1 MDPAILFAWAIVVF
15 IATSGAIKAVGTQQ
29 AGSFKIRDLKT
40 KAATQIFGV
49 MGILIFGMGVLL
61 YGGYLNKIENV
72 AGLAAIT
79 YAAFSQYSPL
89 NNAFSFMTV
98 AYKTEFAI
106 DDWIRINNQNG
117 EVVGKAKDFNF
128 RGIKVRTFD
137 MSEVIISCDELLHS
151 LVENLTP
158 EHVFRWKTSLYVSKA
173 IPIDKVNATI
183 ERFLNDNAIKELND
197 GEFGHQSYV
206 EYFDEMDYRP
216 SFRKVHV
223 YTYHPKWI
231 DLGEG
236 DVDPIGY
243 EVAYQ
248 ITRKFKSEVYSEIAK
263 EQNSYLDMSYV
274 VRP

>member
-1 MDPAILFAWAIVVF
+1 MDPAILFAWAILVF
-15 IATSGAIKAVGTQQ
+15 VFTSGAIKAVTRQE

-49 MGILIFGMGVLL
+49 MGFLLFAIGVMF
-61 YGGYLNKIENV
+61 YGGYLSKVENMV
-72 AGLAAIT
+72 GLAAIT

-89 NNAFSFMTV
+89 TNAFSFMTV
-98 AYKTEFAI
+98 AYRTEFAI
-106 DDWIRINNQNG
+106 DDWIKISNQNG
-117 EVVGKAKDFNF
+117 DVIGKAKDFNF

-137 MSEVIISCDELLHS
+137 MSEVIISCEELLHS

-158 EHVFRWKTSLYVSKA
+158 EHIFRWKTSMYVSKA
-173 IPIDKVNATI
+173 VPIDLVDATVN
-183 ERFLNDNAIKELND
+183 RFLTDNSINSLQD
-197 GEFGHQSYV
+197 GEYAQKSYV

-216 SFRKVHV
+216 SFRKVVV

-231 DLGEG
+231 DMGNGE
-236 DVDPIGY
+236 VDPIGY

-274 VRP
+274 VRQ

>member
-15 IATSGAIKAVGTQQ
+15 VITSGAIKGVTRQD

-49 MGILIFGMGVLL
+49 MGFLLFSIGVMF
-61 YGGYLNKIENV
+61 YGGYLNKIENI
-72 AGLAAIT
+72 AGLAALT
-79 YAAFSQYSPL
+79 YAAFSQWSPL
-89 NNAFSFMTV
+89 NNALAFMTV
-98 AYKTEFAI
+98 AYRTEFAI
-106 DDWIRINNQNG
+106 DDWIKISNPNG
-117 EVVGKAKDFNF
+117 NVIGKAKEFNF

-137 MSEVIISCDELLHS
+137 MSEVIISCEELLHS

-158 EHVFRWKTSLYVSKA
+158 EHIFRWKTSMYVSKA
-173 IPIDKVNATI
+173 VPIDKVDATI
-183 ERFLNDNAIKELND
+183 QRFLNDNQIVELND
-197 GEFGHQSYV
+197 GDYNHKAYV

-231 DLGEG
+231 DMGNGE
-236 DVDPIGY
+236 VDPIGY

-248 ITRKFKSEVYSEIAK
+248 ITRQFKSEVYSEIAK

-274 VRP
+274 VRQ

>member
-15 IATSGAIKAVGTQQ
+15 IATSGAIKAVGNQN

-49 MGILIFGMGVLL
+49 MGLIVFGVGVLL

-106 DDWIRINNQNG
+106 DDWIKISNQNG
-117 EVVGKAKDFNF
+117 EVIGKAKDFNF

-137 MSEVIISCDELLHS
+137 MSEVIISCEELLHS

-158 EHVFRWKTSLYVSKA
+158 EHVFRWKTSMYVSKA
-173 IPIDKVNATI
+173 IPIEKVNATI
-183 ERFLNDNAIKELND
+183 ERFLNDNSIKELSD

-231 DLGEG
+231 DLGDGE
-236 DVDPIGY
+236 VDPIGY

>member
-15 IATSGAIKAVGTQQ
+15 ILTTGAIKAVGNQN

-49 MGILIFGMGVLL
+49 MGLIVFGVGVLL

-106 DDWIRINNQNG
+106 DDWIQISNPNG
-117 EVVGKAKDFNF
+117 KVIGKAKDFNF

-137 MSEVIISCDELLHS
+137 MSEVIISCEELLHS

-158 EHVFRWKTSLYVSKA
+158 EHVFRWKTSLFVSKA
-173 IPIDKVNATI
+173 VPIDKINSTI
-183 ERFLNDNAIKELND
+183 LRFLNDNQIISLQDDEINH
-197 GEFGHQSYV
+197 ESYV
-206 EYFDEMDYRP
+206 EYFDEMDFRP
-216 SFRKVHV
+216 SFRKVVV

-231 DLGEG
+231 DLGNG

>member
-1 MDPAILFAWAIVVF
+1 MGAILFMI
-15 IATSGAIKAVGTQQ
+15 
-29 AGSFKIRDLKT
+29 
-40 KAATQIFGV
+40 
-49 MGILIFGMGVLL
+49 GMLF
-61 YGGYLNKIENV
+61 YGGYLNKIENI

-79 YAAFSQYSPL
+79 YAAFSQWSPL
-89 NNAFSFMTV
+89 NNALAFMTV
-98 AYKTEFAI
+98 AYRTEFAI
-106 DDWIRINNQNG
+106 DDWINIKNQNG
-117 EVVGKAKDFNF
+117 HVIGKAKDFTF

-137 MSEVIISCDELLHS
+137 MSEVIISCEELLHS

-158 EHVFRWKTSLYVSKA
+158 EHIFRWKTSLYVSKA
-173 IPIDKVNATI
+173 IPIDKVDATI
-183 ERFLNDNAIKELND
+183 ERFLNDNSIKEMND
-197 GEFGHQSYV
+197 GDHWHQAYV
-206 EYFDEMDYRP
+206 EYFDEMDFRP
-216 SFRKVHV
+216 SFRKVIV

-231 DLGEG
+231 DLGDG

>member
-15 IATSGAIKAVGTQQ
+15 ILTTGAIKAVGNQN

-49 MGILIFGMGVLL
+49 MGIIIFGVGVLL

-106 DDWIRINNQNG
+106 DDWIQISNQNG
-117 EVVGKAKDFNF
+117 KVIGKAKDFNF

-137 MSEVIISCDELLHS
+137 MSEVIISCEELLHS

-158 EHVFRWKTSLYVSKA
+158 EHVFRWKTSLFVSKA
-173 IPIDKVNATI
+173 VPIDKINNTI
-183 ERFLNDNAIKELND
+183 LRFLNDNQIISLQDEEINH
-197 GEFGHQSYV
+197 ESYV
-206 EYFDEMDYRP
+206 EYFDEMDFRP
-216 SFRKVHV
+216 SFRKVVV

-231 DLGEG
+231 DLGNG

-248 ITRKFKSEVYSEIAK
+248 ITRKFKSDVYAEIAK